1 MDGPEDEQSCYAI
14 LGVDPAATSSEIRQA
29 WAILSVVRGQSAA
42 GNSLCSHCFFWI
54 QVYIS
59 TYLTPKHLKS
69 SQSFHYTFPP
79 SLPTVPT
86 QHPQPEMDSC
96 QAYRKLALAKH
107 PDRGG
112 DPAEFARVT
121 KAYEVRS
128 ETNGWDERMNLE
140 NISKKTRKP

>member
-1 MDGPEDEQSCYAI
+1 LTIAPKASI
-14 LGVDPAATSSEIRQA
+14 
-29 WAILSVVRGQSAA
+29 
-42 GNSLCSHCFFWI
+42 SH
-54 QVYIS
+54 
-59 TYLTPKHLKS
+59 
-69 SQSFHYTFPP
+69 FPP
-79 SLPTVPT
+79 PCRPNTSPSW
-86 QHPQPEMDSC
+86 DG

-140 NISKKTRKP
+140 NIALLGKKTRKP